1 MPIPIDITTINEKQ
15 EIENRKDFLIKE
27 SYILSNRLNQ
37 LRYDMRH
44 SNDSERY
51 KLEEQAIEKQID
63 KIAQEIA
70 ELKRM
75 SDNKK
80 K

>member
-1 MPIPIDITTINEKQ
+1 
-15 EIENRKDFLIKE
+15 
-27 SYILSNRLNQ
+27 
-37 LRYDMRH
+37 MRH

-80 K
+80 KK

>member
-44 SNDSERY
+44 SNDFERY
-51 KLEEQAIEKQID
+51 KLEEQAIEKQLD